1 MGPLPERG
9 HRGSVWPP
17 ASSGSRTRQVQGQDG
32 RGARLPPAGCVRGAQ
47 RFSWGPRTR
56 GQGPEE
62 GKALPLLEH
71 GVCPAFSPRSCP
83 GLYLNPRASLRRV

>member
-47 RFSWGPRTR
+47 RFSWGPRTSGAR
-56 GQGPEE
+56 
-62 GKALPLLEH
+62 ALRKERPFPSWNMESVPLS
-71 GVCPAFSPRSCP
+71 VPAAARD
-83 GLYLNPRASLRRV
+83 YI